1 MLYYVSIMKK
11 YVLPIVVGILVV
23 GLIGFIVKGKFFPT
37 AKAGLRVSSTP
48 PAQVFL
54 DGKEIGTTTLERNDF
69 RPGEKTLRLVPQS
82 TATTYFPWE
91 TKIKLTNGTLTAV
104 TREFGETE
112 SLSAGEIITVEKI
125 VDKKSASLAVIS
137 LPDSVAVS
145 LNNETKGFSP
155 VNLDKLTEGS
165 YDVRLSASGYK
176 ERTVRIV
183 LVNASRL
190 ILNVKLAEEEKEE
203 ETPSAEVTGT
213 PTPSLTP
220 SPTAKVT
227 PKITP
232 KTTPPPKPYI
242 LIKETPTGWLRVRIE
257 PSISATESAKVNP
270 GETYSLIEE
279 KSGWYKIEYEKDKE
293 GWVSGQYAEKYE

>member
-1 MLYYVSIMKK
+1 MKK
-11 YVLPIVVGILVV
+11 YVLPIVVGILVI
-23 GLIGFIVKGKFFPT
+23 GLIGFIVKAKFFPM
-37 AKAGLRVSSTP
+37 AKAALKVSSTP

-54 DGKEIGTTTLERNDF
+54 DGKEIGTTTLEKENLK
-69 RPGEKTLRLVPQS
+69 PGEKTLRLVPQS

-91 TKIKLTNGTLTAV
+91 IKIKLTNGTVTVV

-112 SLSAGEIITVEKI
+112 SLSAGEIMTVEKI
-125 VDKKSASLAVIS
+125 ADKKSASLAVIS
-137 LPDSVAVS
+137 MPDSVAVS

-155 VNLDKLTEGS
+155 VNLDKLTAGS

-176 ERTVRIV
+176 ERSVRIV
-183 LVNASRL
+183 LVDGSRL

-203 ETPSAEVTGT
+203 ETTEAEVTGT

-220 SPTAKVT
+220 GPTGKVT
-227 PKITP
+227 PKVTP

-242 LIKETPTGWLRVRIE
+242 LIKETPTGWLRVRVE

-270 GETYSLIEE
+270 GEMYSLIEE
-279 KSGWYKIEYEKDKE
+279 KSGWYKIEYEKDEE